1 MRLMKM
7 TKLWFLS
14 VVLALPGSAWA
25 QGWIKYVNEAERFI
39 VNFPGEP
46 DVREID
52 YIAESGVAMPARV
65 YSVEDSDSRYSVTVV
80 DYTVAEEIHA
90 ERCRTLTYECDGREA
105 RSDIRGAVAWE
116 AWSIRRRDSGE
127 ITYDAFGTVDGV
139 PGHQLQI
146 LHPDESRSFIGIYLH
161 ARRLYVL
168 EGTVPG
174 DDPPP
179 GLFQQSLG
187 ILDDAGRRV
196 RFEYDADG
204 NRRRIDVSYEWVGV
218 EDPVTGEPRPQ

>member
-1 MRLMKM
+1 MRFTKM
-7 TKLWFLS
+7 TKLILAS
-14 VVLALPGSAWA
+14 VVLVLPGSALA

-39 VNFPGEP
+39 VNLPRDP
-46 DVREID
+46 DVRAID
-52 YIAESGVAMPARV
+52 YTTESGVTMPARV

-80 DYTVAEEIHA
+80 DYTVADEVHA
-90 ERCRTLTYECDGREA
+90 AQCRRLSYECDGREA
-105 RSDIRGAVAWE
+105 RSDIRGSIAWE
-116 AWSIRRRDSGE
+116 AWNIRRRGSGE
-127 ITYDAFGTVDGV
+127 ITYDAFGTLDGV

-187 ILDDAGRRV
+187 ILDDEGKRV

-204 NRRRIDVSYEWVGV
+204 NRTRIDVSYEWVGV
-218 EDPVTGEPRPQ
+218 EDPVTGEPQPQ